1 MNALSAFA
9 AGLLF
14 GLGLIVSGMTDP
26 SKIIGFLDIA
36 GAWDPSLAFVM
47 GGAILVG
54 LVAFRFARLRATSF
68 LGGAM
73 HLPTARHIDRPLV
86 LGSLAF
92 GVGWGL
98 AGYCPGPAVVAY
110 GAGQDKAVV
119 FVVAMIVGM
128 ALYEAF
134 DRHFHARRRR
144 RVPRELSD
152 IAGDA

>member
-1 MNALSAFA
+1 MNAVWSFL

-14 GLGLIVSGMTDP
+14 GIGLIVSGMTDP
-26 SKIIGFLDIA
+26 SKVIGFLDVA

-54 LVAFRFARLRATSF
+54 LVAFRFARRRTVSF

-73 HLPTARHIDRPLV
+73 HIPNMQQIDRPLV

-98 AGYCPGPAVVAY
+98 AGYCPGPAVVALGSGY
-110 GAGQDKAVV
+110 DQAVV
-119 FVVAMIVGM
+119 FVVSMIVGM
-128 ALYEAF
+128 ALYEAE
-134 DRHFHARRRR
+134 DRLFHARRRR

-152 IAGDA
+152 VAGDA

>member
-1 MNALSAFA
+1 MNAVWTFL

-26 SKIIGFLDIA
+26 SKIIGFLDIT

-47 GGAILVG
+47 GGAVLVG
-54 LVAFRFARLRATSF
+54 LVAFRFARRRTASF

-73 HLPTARHIDRPLV
+73 HIPSARHIDRQLI

-98 AGYCPGPAVVAY
+98 AGYCPGPAVVAL
-110 GAGQDKAVV
+110 GSGQDQAVV
-119 FVVAMIVGM
+119 FVAAMIAGM
-128 ALYEAF
+128 ALYEAA

-152 IAGDA
+152 VAGDA

>member
-1 MNALSAFA
+1 MNAVWTFL

-26 SKIIGFLDIA
+26 SKIIGFLDIT

-47 GGAILVG
+47 GGAVLVG
-54 LVAFRFARLRATSF
+54 LVAFRFARRRTASF

-73 HLPTARHIDRPLV
+73 HIPSARHIDRPLI

-98 AGYCPGPAVVAY
+98 AGYCPGPAVVAF
-110 GAGQDKAVV
+110 GAGQEQAVV
-119 FVVAMIVGM
+119 FVVAMIAGM
-128 ALYEAF
+128 ALYEAE
-134 DRHFHARRRR
+134 DRLFNARRRR
-144 RVPRELSD
+144 RIPRELSD
-152 IAGDA
+152 VAGDA

>member
-1 MNALSAFA
+1 MNAVSAFA
-9 AGLLF
+9 VGLVF
-14 GLGLIVSGMTDP
+14 GMGLIISGMTDP

-54 LVAFRFARLRATSF
+54 FVAFRFARRRTMSF

-73 HLPTARHIDRPLV
+73 HIPTARQIDRPLI

-98 AGYCPGPAVVAY
+98 AGYCPGPAVVAL

-119 FVVAMIVGM
+119 FVIAMIAGM
-128 ALYEAF
+128 ALYETA
-134 DRHFHARRRR
+134 DRFFHARRRR

-152 IAGDA
+152 VAGDA

>member
-1 MNALSAFA
+1 MNAVWTFL

-26 SKIIGFLDIA
+26 SKIIGFLDIT

-47 GGAILVG
+47 GGAVLVR
-54 LVAFRFARLRATSF
+54 LVAFRFARRRTASF

-73 HLPTARHIDRPLV
+73 HLPSARQIDRPLII
-86 LGSLAF
+86 GSLAF

-98 AGYCPGPAVVAY
+98 AGYCPGPAVVAF
-110 GAGQDKAVV
+110 GAGQEQAVV
-119 FVVAMIVGM
+119 FVVAMIAGM
-128 ALYEAF
+128 ALYEAE
-134 DRHFHARRRR
+134 DRLFHARRRR

-152 IAGDA
+152 VAGDA

>member
-1 MNALSAFA
+1 MNAVCALV

-14 GLGLIVSGMTDP
+14 GIGLIVSGMTDP
-26 SKIIGFLDIA
+26 SKIIGFLDLA

-54 LVAFRFARLRATSF
+54 LVAFHAARRRKAAL

-73 HLPTARHIDRPLV
+73 LLPATRSIDRPLV
-86 LGSLAF
+86 LGSIAF

-98 AGYCPGPAVVAY
+98 AGYCPGPAIVAL

-119 FVVAMIVGM
+119 FTVAMIAGM
-128 ALYEAF
+128 ALYEAA
-134 DRHFHARRRR
+134 DRRFHARRRR

-152 IAGDA
+152 VAGDA

>member
-1 MNALSAFA
+1 MNAVWAFL

-26 SKIIGFLDIA
+26 SKIIGFLDIT

-47 GGAILVG
+47 GGAVLVG
-54 LVAFRFARLRATSF
+54 VVAFRFARRRTASF

-73 HLPTARHIDRPLV
+73 HIPSARHIDRPLM
-86 LGSLAF
+86 LGSLSF

-98 AGYCPGPAVVAY
+98 AGYCPGPAVVAL
-110 GAGQDKAVV
+110 GSGQDQAVV
-119 FVVAMIVGM
+119 FVVAMIAGM
-128 ALYEAF
+128 ALYEAA

-152 IAGDA
+152 VAGDA

>member
-1 MNALSAFA
+1 MNAMSAFA
-9 AGLLF
+9 VGLLF

-26 SKIIGFLDIA
+26 SKIIGFLDLA

-54 LVAFRFARLRATSF
+54 LVAFRFARRRTASF

-73 HLPTARHIDRPLV
+73 HLPAARQIDRPLV
-86 LGSLAF
+86 VGGLAF

-98 AGYCPGPAVVAY
+98 AGYCPGPAVVAL

-119 FVVAMIVGM
+119 FVIAMIAGM

-144 RVPRELSD
+144 RTPRELSD
-152 IAGDA
+152 VAGDA